1 MQIPDSESRA
11 TGVSGYNMRRS
22 GLFSWLITTLA
33 LSALSLGLLSLPEDF
48 SQPIR
53 LAGRDLSRPGQ
64 TVTRAGVEVCQAG
77 LRTVRDWQ
85 ARRVL
90 LDQLQARLAAQGVRE
105 RDFQSRVADLTR
117 RVQRAEAQRDSKIAG
132 IPSEPLFVPEL
143 VEARVLSSETVT
155 LASGRKMPG
164 SRLLGT
170 GKSQGIGENLLVL
183 DQGRAVLDIGTN
195 HGVAIHQPVFAGEIV
210 IGRTANCGSY
220 TCSLQPVT
228 DAKFQS
234 PAQLLRKTPSGWQT
248 GAEGVIEGTGGERCR
263 LTGIGVKEAVEVGD
277 EVYSPAADPLMT
289 GLPAES
295 DSSNRLPPPMF
306 YGHIVRAKWE
316 RGATYWEIEVE
327 PAAKTVRPTFVWV
340 LKPKENAVR
349 VLAN

>member
-1 MQIPDSESRA
+1 MPILRVD
-11 TGVSGYNMRRS
+11 NMRRS

-33 LSALSLGLLSLPEDF
+33 LSALSLGLLSLPDDF

-64 TVTRAGVEVCQAG
+64 TVTRAGVEVCQASW
-77 LRTVRDWQ
+77 RAVRDWQ

-90 LDQLQARLAAQGVRE
+90 LDQLEARLAAQVLRE
-105 RDFQSRVADLTR
+105 REFKARVADLTR
-117 RVQRAEAQRDSKIAG
+117 RLHQAETQAAAKIAG
-132 IPSEPLFVPEL
+132 IPTEPLLLPEWL
-143 VEARVLSSETVT
+143 EARVLSSETVT
-155 LASGRKMPG
+155 LMSGRKVPG

-170 GKSQGIGENLLVL
+170 GKVQGVGENLLVL
-183 DQGRAVLDIGTN
+183 DQGRAILDIGAD

-234 PAQLLRKTPSGWQT
+234 PAQLLRKTSSGWQT
-248 GAEGVIEGTGGERCR
+248 GAVGVIEGTGGERCR
-263 LTGIGVKEAVEVGD
+263 LTGIGAKEAVEVGD

-289 GLPAES
+289 GRPADG
-295 DSSNRLPPPMF
+295 DSSNRIPPPMF
-306 YGHIVRAKWE
+306 YGKIVRAKWE